1 MNEEEANIRTI
12 GKDIIQIPERAMSG
26 EEETP
31 LPQGLQGA
39 QDQARKKMNF
49 GNNNPRLKV
58 NEI

>member
-39 QDQARKKMNF
+39 QDQASFINVKICAIVVS
-49 GNNNPRLKV
+49 LS
-58 NEI
+58 